1 MDEHEGELFLKGV
14 GSEARVVT
22 GDIDACGSTV
32 HTVDAVLLP
41 VDGDAELEPFQ
52 KARLARIAARAE
64 ATLGD
69 DAAEEE
75 EEEED
80 TEYSYADILEEAAAP
95 APA

>member
-1 MDEHEGELFLKGV
+1 MLCGALDPGEL
-14 GSEARVVT
+14 
-22 GDIDACGSTV
+22 
-32 HTVDAVLLP
+32 
-41 VDGDAELEPFQ
+41 
-52 KARLARIAARAE
+52 AARAE